1 MRLPLK
7 PWLIS
12 LTIAL
17 APVAVV
23 AQEPTK
29 PYDDCT
35 REPTDG
41 DVAAAKGAFQ
51 AGQGSFNEADYQR
64 AITYW
69 EDALRRDCTANAL
82 LLNLARAYEL
92 SGSKRQAV
100 VALQT
105 YGARE
110 PNSPQRDQIQRRI
123 DVLNGQIAAEQPTAA
138 TAPTGTA
145 PPPATTGTAPPPP
158 PPDTGGKR
166 PILPLIVAGAGGA
179 IAIVGGIIYLS
190 ASSEVSDFE
199 KLCPQRRNCPPG
211 VDVDANAARD
221 RQQLAGGIAI
231 AGLAIGGAGLVWYL
245 VSAPEAEQTSAVRR
259 LPKPRTAF
267 APAVAPGF
275 AGIAVRGSF

>member
-7 PWLIS
+7 PWLIA

-23 AQEPTK
+23 AQEPAK
-29 PYDDCT
+29 PYEDCT

-69 EDALRRDCTANAL
+69 EDALRRDCTASAL

-92 SGSKRQAV
+92 SGNKRQAV

-105 YGARE
+105 YLVRE
-110 PNSPQRDQIQRRI
+110 ANSPQRDQIQRRI

-145 PPPATTGTAPPPP
+145 PPPTSTGTVPPPP
-158 PPDTGGKR
+158 PPDSGGKK
-166 PILPLIVAGAGGA
+166 PILPLVVAGAGGA
-179 IAIVGGIIYLS
+179 IAIVGGIMYLS
-190 ASSEVSDFE
+190 AASEVSDFE
-199 KLCPQRRNCPPG
+199 EQCPGRVCPPG
-211 VDVDANAARD
+211 VDEEGANSARD
-221 RQQLAGGIAI
+221 RQQIAGGIAI
-231 AGLAIGGAGLVWYL
+231 AGLAIGGAGLIWYF
-245 VSAPEAEQTSAVRR
+245 VSEPEAEQPGTVRR
-259 LPKPRTAF
+259 LPKRRTAF